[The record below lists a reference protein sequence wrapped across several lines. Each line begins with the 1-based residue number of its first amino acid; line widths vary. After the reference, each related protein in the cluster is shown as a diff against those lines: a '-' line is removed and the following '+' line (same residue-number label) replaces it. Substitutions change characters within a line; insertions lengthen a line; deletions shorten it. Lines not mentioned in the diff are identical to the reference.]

1 MTAISEVAAVDLET
15 FRLRL
20 RAWLAANMPL
30 LKPGKT
36 WDPLNNDDN
45 RASRA
50 RDLQRRLYDSGYA
63 GICYPQEYGGQ
74 GLPVEYQRA
83 FDEEADGYELPYIF
97 SMPTSSICGPVILE
111 FGTEEQKQRYIPAL
125 LRGDELWVQFLSEP
139 TGGSDLAGALTHAR
153 RDGYAFLL
161 SGAKIWSSGAH
172 RADFG
177 LCLARTNWDV
187 QKHRGLTMFIVPID
201 APGVT
206 VRQIHMVDGGDDFC
220 EEFFDDVLLAADHV
234 LGEVDQ
240 GWSVASKMLFYERTA
255 MGGSSPYL
263 SVVRKNG
270 PDEDELV
277 ELAVARGV
285 ADDPEVQRM
294 LGQAET
300 LAAVHLQFN
309 DNVGRRIGAGRLPDI
324 ASAMLR
330 LFAGLM
336 AVERTN
342 IGLAIAGDHGVAWH
356 DDDPGGRFGVA
367 YLMRQSRCISGGT
380 VEMARN
386 AISERLLG
394 MPREFT
400 PDRELPFSQVRTNQ
414 RT

>member
-1 MTAISEVAAVDLET
+1 MAIEEATTVDIER
-15 FRLRL
+15 FRTRVS
-20 RAWLAANMPL
+20 AWLEANMPRL
-30 LKPGKT
+30 ESGKA
-36 WDPLNNDDN
+36 WDPLNDDDE
-45 RASRA
+45 RAGRA
-50 RDLQRRLYDSGYA
+50 RQLQRRLYEGGYA
-63 GICYPQEYGGQ
+63 GICYPREYGGQ

-83 FDEEADGYELPYIF
+83 FDEAAEGYDLPYIF

-111 FGTEEQKQRYIPAL
+111 FGTEEQKQRYIPAF

-139 TGGSDLAGALTHAR
+139 TGGSDLAGALTQAQ
-153 RDGYAFLL
+153 RDGDAFVL

-187 QKHRGLTMFIVPID
+187 PKHRGLTMFIVPID

-206 VRQIHMVDGGDDFC
+206 VRQIETVDGGDDFC
-220 EEFFDDVLLAADHV
+220 EEFFDDVLLTADHV

-270 PDEDELV
+270 PDEDELI
-277 ELAVARGV
+277 ELAVAKGV
-285 ADDPEVQRM
+285 AGEPDVLRM

-300 LAAVHLQFN
+300 LALVHLQLN
-309 DNVGRRIGAGRLPDI
+309 ANVGRRIAAGQLADN
-324 ASAMLR
+324 AGAMLR

-336 AVERTN
+336 AVQRTN
-342 IGLAIAGDHGVAWH
+342 IGLAIAGDEAFAWE
-356 DDDPGGRFGVA
+356 DDAPGGRFGVA

-386 AISERLLG
+386 GISERLLG
-394 MPREFT
+394 MPREPT
-400 PDRELPFSQVRTNQ
+400 PDRDVAFNQVRTN
-414 RT
+414 RRA